1 MESSHLWPLVSFF
14 TFLFLSALFSAA
26 ETAFRSVNTPRLQQ
40 LFDDGNHRLKLGLQ
54 LMASPEKLR
63 GVLVIGDNLF
73 NIAAV
78 FIAAFYYISNFTN
91 LHIALF
97 FVALIIII
105 LTIGE
110 IIPKS
115 IGSLYPEA
123 MICHLSP
130 LISFFTILLYPL
142 ISIMLWVRDLV
153 LLVFGGNPEKSKPF
167 ITEEELMSYV
177 NASHEDGV
185 LEVEEKK
192 MIYNVVEFGDIEVSQ
207 IMTPRIDMTAAPI
220 ESTYDDLYA
229 LFKQE
234 QVTRIPIYEENID
247 HVIGILNIKKWMFFE
262 GDPLTFKIT
271 DHMRKPFFTYESK
284 KTSELLNEMRL
295 KKHQM
300 TIVVDEYGGTA
311 GLVTLED
318 LIEEIVGEID
328 DEFDDDAEDIELIG
342 DLSYRIDG
350 TTHLSDVNERLGTE
364 LESEDFDSLGGFIMG
379 ILGRLPEAGEVVA
392 YENLEFTV
400 LNIERNRIGQID
412 VQIIDAPEMF
422 ESENSL
428 SENFSD

>member
-1 MESSHLWPLVSFF
+1 MDSSHLWQLVAFF
-14 TFLFLSALFSAA
+14 SLLLLSAIFSAA
-26 ETAFRSVNTPRLQQ
+26 ENAFRSVNTSRLQQ
-40 LFDDGNHRLKLGLQ
+40 SCDEGNSRLKLGLR
-54 LMASPEKLR
+54 LMNSPEKLR
-63 GVLVIGDNLF
+63 GILVVGDNLF

-78 FIAAFYYISNFTN
+78 LIAAFYYMTTLQMIHIS
-91 LHIALF
+91 LF
-97 FVALIIII
+97 FIGLILIMLI
-105 LTIGE
+105 IGE

-115 IGSLYPEA
+115 IGSLYPET
-123 MICHLSP
+123 MIVHLSP
-130 LISFFTILLYPL
+130 LVSFFTVVLYPL

-220 ESTYDDLYA
+220 DASYDDLYE

-234 QVTRIPIYEENID
+234 QITRIPIYEENID
-247 HVIGILNIKKWMFFE
+247 HVVGILNIKKWMFFE
-262 GDPLTFKIT
+262 GDPLTFKIS
-271 DHMRKPFFTYESK
+271 DHMRQPFFTYESK

-328 DEFDDDAEDIELIG
+328 DEFDEDTPDIQWMGDAT
-342 DLSYRIDG
+342 YRIDG
-350 TTHLSDVNERLGTE
+350 GTHLSDVNERLGTH
-364 LESEDFDSLGGFIMG
+364 LESEDFDSLGGFIIG
-379 ILGRLPEAGEVVA
+379 ILGRLPEIEETLVF
-392 YENLEFTV
+392 ENLSFKV
-400 LNIERNRIGQID
+400 LHIERNRIGQID
-412 VQIIDAPEMF
+412 VQLLQEEGLSWPPI
-422 ESENSL
+422 SEDL
-428 SENFSD
+428 TSD